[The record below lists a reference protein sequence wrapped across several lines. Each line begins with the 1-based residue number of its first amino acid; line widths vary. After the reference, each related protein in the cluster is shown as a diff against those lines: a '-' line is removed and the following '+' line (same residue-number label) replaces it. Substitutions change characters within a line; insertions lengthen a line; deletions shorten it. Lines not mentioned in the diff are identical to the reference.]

1 MQQYHYPLED
11 GFTER
16 IHTPGG
22 VRSLVEGSHLMKLL
36 RDLDKDGFNVDGP
49 LAELTALINY
59 VTSSQMSML
68 DLQTHLDYCA
78 IVIGHW
84 QNPVPGLASRVTKWR
99 IPRQTW
105 FFYVLSTAISEFWWA
120 GQGSERTPV
129 PLRPVRQ
136 PCPVHHQ

>member
-1 MQQYHYPLED
+1 MQQYHYPLEE

-22 VRSLVEGSHLMKLL
+22 VRSLVVGSHLMKLL

-59 VTSSQMSML
+59 VTSSQMSMR

-78 IVIGHW
+78 E
-84 QNPVPGLASRVTKWR
+84 QLRK
-99 IPRQTW
+99 QT
-105 FFYVLSTAISEFWWA
+105 
-120 GQGSERTPV
+120 R
-129 PLRPVRQ
+129 
-136 PCPVHHQ
+136 

>member
-59 VTSSQMSML
+59 VTSSQMSMR

-78 IVIGHW
+78 E
-84 QNPVPGLASRVTKWR
+84 QLRKQTRYGLQL
-99 IPRQTW
+99 PNG
-105 FFYVLSTAISEFWWA
+105 VLIFTFAVNLH
-120 GQGSERTPV
+120 RTPLV
-129 PLRPVRQ
+129 P
-136 PCPVHHQ
+136 